1 MAAARVDEHIMR
13 TADIIGALEPA
24 SRSRVVSALDLFWR
38 QAIGSSRVQGQVA
51 ALVKADSSP
60 VTVVDL
66 LHQTQLQEMLRR
78 EFPGDALLSEEPR
91 NLQERHAR
99 EAGELSRAVYG
110 VELEATIAE
119 LPTQGAVTWVLDPID
134 GTKGF
139 LGGRYFALA
148 LACFIDGA
156 PRFAVMAVPGG
167 NSDRPLAIDRTI
179 AFATSGGGA
188 WISPVV
194 EGGEPQWRPL
204 PAGPPRTGS
213 IRVAVSLA
221 HGGPLADR
229 LRSTPGLEVL
239 ELDSQAKYLAVA
251 AGDIDAYLRAA
262 RDDGRSDLLW
272 DHLPGA
278 LIAGEAGCE
287 VRHFDGTPIVFE
299 PREGIA
305 FRGGVRCLRE
315 RAGAGV
321 SAVVSSLTRGDVTT
335 D

>member
-1 MAAARVDEHIMR
+1 MK
-13 TADIIGALEPA
+13 TAELLGDLESPL
-24 SRSRVVSALDLFWR
+24 RSRVAAALDLFWR

-66 LHQTQLQEMLRR
+66 LHQTQMQAMLRR

-91 NLQERHAR
+91 NLQERHSG
-99 EAGELSRAVYG
+99 EAAEISSTVYG
-110 VELEATIAE
+110 MELGATIAE
-119 LPTQGAVTWVLDPID
+119 VPSEGSVLWVLDPID

-148 LACFIDGA
+148 LACFVDGV
-156 PRFAVMAVPGG
+156 PRFAAMAVPGG
-167 NSDRPLAIDRTI
+167 NPDRPLAIDRSI
-179 AFATSGGGA
+179 AFGVAGGGA

-194 EGGEPQWRPL
+194 EGGEPRWTSLAGRPSRSR
-204 PAGPPRTGS
+204 PPSSTGDGPGP

-229 LRSTPGLEVL
+229 LRSTPGLDVL

-251 AGDIDAYLRAA
+251 TGDIDAYLRAA

-278 LIAGEAGCE
+278 LIASEAGCE
-287 VRHFDGTPIVFE
+287 VRHFDGGPIVFE
-299 PREGIA
+299 PREAIP

-315 RAGAGV
+315 RPEGGV
-321 SAVVSSLTRGDVTT
+321 SRAVSRLIGGEAET

>member
-1 MAAARVDEHIMR
+1 VAAARVGEGVVKS
-13 TADIIGALEPA
+13 AELLAALEPTI
-24 SRSRVVSALDLFWR
+24 RPRVTAALDLFWR

-66 LHQTQLQEMLRR
+66 LHQTQMQEMLRR

-91 NLQERHAR
+91 NLQERHAQ
-99 EAGELSRAVYG
+99 EAAELSRSVYG
-110 VELEATIAE
+110 MELGTTIAE
-119 LPTQGAVTWVLDPID
+119 PPGEGSVMWVLDPID

-148 LACFIDGA
+148 LACFVDGA
-156 PRFAVMAVPGG
+156 PRFAAMAVPGG
-167 NSDRPLAIDRTI
+167 NPELPLAIDRSI
-179 AFATSGGGA
+179 AVGVAGRGA

-194 EGGEPQWRPL
+194 EGGEPRWTSLGGVVSRS
-204 PAGPPRTGS
+204 GP

-278 LIAGEAGCE
+278 LIAVEAGCE
-287 VRHFDGTPIVFE
+287 VQHFDGGPITFE
-299 PREGIA
+299 PQESIA

-315 RAGAGV
+315 RAGAAV
-321 SAVVSSLTRGDVTT
+321 SAAVSKLVQG
-335 D
+335 